1 MQKISVVVPTYNEE
15 INIPLI
21 YKRLNDIFEN
31 MSYDHEILFIDNG
44 STDGSRKS
52 IRAICMQ
59 DKKVKAIFNARNFGF
74 TRSVY
79 HGLIS
84 SDGDCTV
91 LLFADMQDPPEL
103 LVDFVKYWEQGYKIV
118 VGIKNKSQENRLMY
132 FVRQCYYKII
142 KRISDIDH
150 IEQFTGFGLYD
161 KSFME
166 VLRDLHDPMPYLRG
180 IVAEMGYKRIDV
192 TYEQKQREHGKS
204 SFNFFRLY
212 DVAMLGITSYSK
224 IVMRIATI
232 LGSFLSILSLLVAAI
247 TLMIK
252 LLFWNYF
259 PLGIAAIIIG
269 VFFLG
274 SMQLFFIG
282 LVGEYVLAIN
292 VREMDR
298 PLVVEECRIN
308 FDS

>member
-1 MQKISVVVPTYNEE
+1 MKKISVVIPTYNEE

-21 YKRLNDIFEN
+21 YKRINDIFEKL
-31 MSYDHEILFIDNG
+31 SYNHEILFIDNG
-44 STDGSRKS
+44 STDGSRKT
-52 IRAICMQ
+52 IKEICMH
-59 DKKVKAIFNARNFGF
+59 DKKVKAIFNVRNFGF

-84 SDGDCTV
+84 SEGDCTV

-103 LVDFVKYWEQGYKIV
+103 LVDFVKCWEQGYKIV
-118 VGIKNKSQENRLMY
+118 VGIKNRSQESRFMY
-132 FVRQCYYKII
+132 FIRKCYYKII
-142 KRISDIDH
+142 KKISDIDH

-161 KSFME
+161 KSFMKILKE
-166 VLRDLHDPMPYLRG
+166 LHDPMPYLRG

-192 TYEQKQREHGKS
+192 TYEQKRREFGKS

-224 IVMRIATI
+224 IVMRIATL
-232 LGSFLSILSLLVAAI
+232 LGSFLSLLSLIIAVI
-247 TLMIK
+247 TLVLK
-252 LLFWNYF
+252 LLFWSYF

-274 SMQLFFIG
+274 SVQLFFIG
-282 LVGEYVLAIN
+282 LVGEYVLSIN
-292 VREMDR
+292 IRGMNR

-308 FDS
+308 F